1 MAAVFFV
8 SQKKL
13 PSWARNFIFVKIMT
27 IKDLTVA
34 LATVSNG
41 GDLAFDD
48 VKSLKTKA
56 EIYIGLLTAV
66 EAVEAM
72 KKTLGPILLK
82 EDDAKLLELGIKVV
96 PQYQFDDSGCPLIQ
110 ADVKAVEKAT
120 KALNRV
126 MASPEVAA
134 LVKASE
140 DAQKAIDDHPKV
152 IKARA
157 GLAAAQT
164 TLSAHKTDSEKEIK
178 KLIAGKEYN
187 HDYDGMTYSLKKKDL
202 RRAK

>member
-1 MAAVFFV
+1 MA
-8 SQKKL
+8 
-13 PSWARNFIFVKIMT
+13 
-27 IKDLTVA
+27 IKDLTAA
-34 LATVSNG
+34 LFTVSNG

-56 EIYIGLLTAV
+56 EIYIGLLAAV

-72 KKTLGPILLK
+72 KKTLGPILSK

-140 DAQKAIDDHPKV
+140 NAQKAIDDHPKV

-157 GLAAAQT
+157 SLAAAQT
-164 TLSAHKTDSEKEIK
+164 TLSAHKADSEKEIK
-178 KLIAGKEYN
+178 KLIAGKKYN
-187 HDYDGMTYSLKKKDL
+187 HDYDGMTYFLKKKDL